1 MQVITKLIA
10 VALAMLAVP
19 ATSAFARASAR
30 QAPFAKRTA
39 RATHTQNAASATLTG
54 HVTDARTGAPLNQV
68 LVLVEG
74 GAQTLTDADGRFSIA
89 GLTPG
94 AIRVFVSVVGYA
106 LVQRTVELGAG
117 TTDLEIPMTEGTGTY
132 TESVTVRA
140 ETFRSAETG
149 VPAHQS
155 LGSADLQNLRGVL
168 ADDPLR
174 AVQVL
179 PGVATGDDLRS
190 EFSVRGADFSHMN
203 FTVEGF
209 ATPFLLHTVRAVE
222 DRAASGSVAMI
233 NSDILEDV
241 TLLNGGYPQRSG
253 NRTGAELS
261 LRLREGSRD
270 RTQARIAVSGTSA
283 AIVADGPI
291 GGRRLGSWLVSARK
305 SYLDLLLDRISDD
318 SIAFGFADAQ
328 GKLVFDATTHD
339 RLELAVIAGR
349 SQLEEALEEIDAN
362 DLATGRNASV
372 AGIASWRR
380 ALSRVTM
387 TAKAL
392 ASGNEFRNETMQGTR
407 LEEGRTTQAGG
418 RVDVAVALRP
428 DVAVDG
434 GFQIDR
440 TWESRAKRRPVTAD
454 IYRTI
459 NDYDDA
465 ATRMGG
471 YAQLRWTLGEVAVM
485 PGVRADRWSLTDQST
500 VSPWLQAEWR
510 SSARRIFRA
519 AGGVYQQFTDFEQ
532 TVGTLGHMGM
542 PPERAYHFDLSAEQR
557 LGARSRVVL
566 AVFNREDR
574 HGLRRPGAETK
585 LVGNRLVRGSPDAPY
600 ESRLDGY
607 ARGIELLVE
616 RRDPNGFSG
625 WFAYS
630 YGRNRYVDT
639 VSGESFW
646 GDLDQR
652 HAVNAWLLYRLS
664 ARTSVSGKVRFGSNF
679 PAPGYY
685 REEGGRYYVASE
697 RNELR
702 APAYTRLD
710 VRANRTFNWSRKR
723 LTLFA
728 EVMNV
733 FNRDNVRFNPPAIN
747 TLTREARFL
756 FEEMIP
762 IVPSAGVLIEF

>member
-1 MQVITKLIA
+1 MGQA
-10 VALAMLAVP
+10 NVA
-19 ATSAFARASAR
+19 T
-30 QAPFAKRTA
+30 
-39 RATHTQNAASATLTG
+39 ATLKG
-54 HVTDARTGAPLNQV
+54 RVTDARTGAPLDRV

-74 GAQTLTDADGRFSIA
+74 GAQTLTDPDGRFSIA
-89 GLTPG
+89 GLPPG
-94 AIRVFVSVVGYA
+94 TTRVFVSVVGYA
-106 LVQRTVELGAG
+106 LVQRSVELRAG
-117 TTDLEIPMTEGTGTY
+117 TTEIEIPMTEGTGTY
-132 TESVTVRA
+132 TENVTVRA
-140 ETFRSAETG
+140 DTFRTAETG

-190 EFSVRGADFSHMN
+190 EFSVRGTDFAHMN

-233 NSDILEDV
+233 NSDILEEV

-270 RTQARIAVSGTSA
+270 RTQARVAVSGTSA
-283 AIVADGPI
+283 AVVAEGPL
-291 GGRRLGSWLVSARK
+291 GGTRRGSWLVSARK

-318 SIAFGFADAQ
+318 GITFGFADVQ
-328 GKLVFDATTHD
+328 GKAAYDTTPRD

-349 SQLEEALEEIDAN
+349 SRLEEDPNEIDSN
-362 DLATGRNASV
+362 DLATGRNASI

-380 ALSRVTM
+380 TLPRVTT
-387 TAKAL
+387 TARL
-392 ASGNEFRNETMQGTR
+392 LGSGNEFSNETLTGPR
-407 LEEGRTTQAGG
+407 LEEGRTTQVGG
-418 RVDVAVALRP
+418 RLDVAVAIRP
-428 DVAVDG
+428 ALAFDG
-434 GFQIDR
+434 GLQLDH

-454 IYRTI
+454 TYRTI
-459 NDYDDA
+459 NQYDDE
-465 ATRMGG
+465 ATRTGG
-471 YAQLRWTLGEVAVM
+471 YAQLRWTFGDAAVM
-485 PGVRADRWSLTDQST
+485 PGVRADHWSLTGQST
-500 VSPWLQAEWR
+500 LSPWLQVEWR
-510 SSARRIFRA
+510 SSARRIFRV

-532 TVGTLGHMGM
+532 TVGALGRMGL
-542 PPERAYHFDLSAEQR
+542 PPERAYHVDLSAEQR
-557 LGARSRVVL
+557 FGAHSRVVL

-585 LVGNRLVRGSPDAPY
+585 IVGNRLVRGSPDAPY

-607 ARGIELLVE
+607 ARGVELLVE
-616 RRDPNGFSG
+616 RRDPNGLSG

-630 YGRNRYVDT
+630 YGRNRYTDSS
-639 VSGESFW
+639 SGESFW

-664 ARTSVSGKVRFGSNF
+664 DRTSLSGKVRVGSNF

-685 REEGGRYYVASE
+685 REEADRYFVDSV

-702 APAYTRLD
+702 APAYARLD
-710 VRANRTFNWSRKR
+710 LRANRTFNWSRKR

-733 FNRDNVRFNPPAIN
+733 FNRDNVRFNPPSIN
-747 TLTREARFL
+747 GLTREARFL